1 MYVFTCKIPMWNWH
15 SSCTL
20 RLKGGYHIVC
30 VNKSWHMLRRRE
42 KRTHTHCIPMCIEY
56 TFLSWL
62 LCFAMRSFL
71 FAYECIKVK
80 FRELKE
86 PWYFT
91 HTRYWMHYS
100 VDKQRNSMQS
110 KRMNIKKNEVNSE
123 HRTISGKSE
132 TKIRLHRKL
141 TANDWIGLV
150 MRQYEINW
158 IRTLFRWWSQ
168 FNEWFYVNLNQLH
181 ALYLNNGL
189 IWIFFATKKNSVSCR
204 NSAMQ
209 NILFVNWQKMHFS
222 NIILVFC
229 RNSFALN
236 INISFSNSPNSE
248 CKCKWNEEFY
258 LYFCGVHIKDNRLK
272 CERHSSLNA
281 TVVFNFAPHISNE
294 ARLQLHE
301 TEINGL
307 VC

>member
-1 MYVFTCKIPMWNWH
+1 
-15 SSCTL
+15 
-20 RLKGGYHIVC
+20 
-30 VNKSWHMLRRRE
+30 MLRRRE

-141 TANDWIGLV
+141 TANDWLV

-189 IWIFFATKKNSVSCR
+189 IWIFFATKKIQ
-204 NSAMQ
+204 SAAGTLRCK
-209 NILFVNWQKMHFS
+209 I
-222 NIILVFC
+222 FC
-229 RNSFALN
+229 L
-236 INISFSNSPNSE
+236 
-248 CKCKWNEEFY
+248 
-258 LYFCGVHIKDNRLK
+258 
-272 CERHSSLNA
+272 
-281 TVVFNFAPHISNE
+281 
-294 ARLQLHE
+294 
-301 TEINGL
+301 
-307 VC
+307 